1 MGESERYLDHN
12 RKVRKISLGDDN
24 NALIALIAINAML
37 FICFAMVRL
46 IYQMSDSTVT
56 AFNYEVMRWA
66 ILPARLEDLAY
77 MPWTLVSYMFIQ
89 SGIINTIITLLWLW
103 AFGSILQTLT
113 GNRHLIPIYLYGGLL
128 GGLVFIASA
137 YALPALGEQLPYLA
151 FSGPGASILA
161 LAVAATTLSPK
172 YKLFPML
179 NGGIP
184 LWILTAIYV
193 LIVFASHSGNAP
205 ILVANA
211 GGAVAGFAYVSLLQK
226 GHDTGAWMHGVYLWF
241 INLMEPGHK
250 KRPTSLKQ
258 SIFYNTRGRKPFE
271 KQPMVTQERID
282 GILDKIN
289 QKGYHTLSD
298 EEKDILKK
306 AAEEEF

>member
-1 MGESERYLDHN
+1 MGESERYLDRN

-24 NALIALIAINAML
+24 NALIALVGINALL
-37 FICFAMVRL
+37 FICFGMVRI
-46 IYQMSDSTVT
+46 IYQMSDSTIT
-56 AFNYEVMRWA
+56 AFNYEVLRWA
-66 ILPARLEDLAY
+66 ILPARLEDLAL
-77 MPWTLVSYMFIQ
+77 MPWTLVSYMFVQ
-89 SGIINTIITLLWLW
+89 SGLIATIISLLWLW

-113 GNRHLIPIYLYGGLL
+113 GNRHLFPIYLYGGLA
-128 GGLVFIASA
+128 GGIFFIVST
-137 YALPALGEQLPYLA
+137 YAIPVLGEQLPYLTL
-151 FSGPGASILA
+151 SGPGASILA
-161 LAVAATTLSPK
+161 LAVAATTLSPR

-184 LWILTAIYV
+184 LWILTAVYA
-193 LIVFASHSGNAP
+193 LIVFAGHSGNAP
-205 ILVANA
+205 LLVANA

-226 GHDTGAWMHGVYLWF
+226 GHDTGSWMHRVYDWF
-241 INLMEPGHK
+241 FNLMEPGAK
-250 KRPTSLKQ
+250 KGPNSLKQ

-289 QKGYHTLSD
+289 QKGYSTLTD